1 MAIITVG
8 SMRTILIFM
17 NNFQF
22 FKKLKKDLT
31 NARRY
36 GILVKQF
43 AFTASRQEA
52 EHGKRFKIGAFAD
65 CYGTLLTDRQR
76 QMIQLYYD
84 EDLSLGEIAQIIGI
98 SRQAVRDSVKRSE
111 QILYDMEAHLHVA
124 ARMTALREQYEAIA
138 AALQTIAQAAEQP
151 DLVRQQCAAGQ
162 ALVQDGKQLL
172 FWTEDLEPEA
182 ADCIS

>member
-1 MAIITVG
+1 MA
-8 SMRTILIFM
+8 
-17 NNFQF
+17 
-22 FKKLKKDLT
+22 KDLK
-31 NARRY
+31 
-36 GILVKQF
+36 LVLLL
-43 AFTASRQEA
+43 
-52 EHGKRFKIGAFAD
+52 D

-138 AALQTIAQAAEQP
+138 AAL
-151 DLVRQQCAAGQ
+151 
-162 ALVQDGKQLL
+162 VQDGKQLL

>member
-1 MAIITVG
+1 MA
-8 SMRTILIFM
+8 
-17 NNFQF
+17 
-22 FKKLKKDLT
+22 KDLK
-31 NARRY
+31 
-36 GILVKQF
+36 LVLLL
-43 AFTASRQEA
+43 
-52 EHGKRFKIGAFAD
+52 D

-98 SRQAVRDSVKRSE
+98 SRQAVRDRVKRSE

>member
-1 MAIITVG
+1 MA
-8 SMRTILIFM
+8 
-17 NNFQF
+17 
-22 FKKLKKDLT
+22 KDLK
-31 NARRY
+31 
-36 GILVKQF
+36 LVLLL
-43 AFTASRQEA
+43 
-52 EHGKRFKIGAFAD
+52 D

-151 DLVRQQCAAGQ
+151 DLVRQQCAAGRRSYRMASNCSSGQ
-162 ALVQDGKQLL
+162 RIWNRKQQTA
-172 FWTEDLEPEA
+172 FHKKEA
-182 ADCIS
+182 TAYGI